1 LAASQI
7 ESRIKPSKTL
17 LVNTKLRF

>member
-7 ESRIKPSKTL
+7 QSRIKPSKTL